1 MQNVITLLPDSVANQ
16 IAAGE
21 VVQRPA
27 SIVKELLENAI
38 DAKATFI
45 KLIVKDAGKTLVQ
58 VIDNGVGMNPVDARM
73 AFERHAT
80 SKIKKAEDLFQ
91 LHTKG
96 FRGEAL
102 ASIAAVAQVELKTK
116 REEDI
121 VGQLI
126 EIEGNKF
133 IRQEE
138 CQAPTGSSFSV
149 KNLFFNIPARRNF
162 LKDDS
167 VELKHII
174 DEFERVCLPHANIHF
189 QLYSNGNE
197 IYNLPP
203 ATLIERISGLFSK
216 NLQGKLVQINEDTD
230 VVKIS
235 GYVGKPENAKKRRGD
250 QYFFVNDRFI
260 KSPYLHHSIAEAYR
274 ELIANDAHPAY
285 YLFLEVNPEFI
296 DINIHPTKTE
306 IKFQD
311 EKIIYALLHSA
322 VKRALGKANLAPSLD
337 FNSEMSFDIDYTK
350 SVSAPTV
357 TVNPDYNPFST
368 STSKSSSGGSSYYKQ
383 PFESEQQKHNKH
395 PDSYRDWESLYQ
407 NYANTDYKGE
417 NENLQLEKKAEQT
430 QIEHDIFS
438 TKGFQLYNK
447 YIISAH
453 ENGLLVI
460 DQQRAHER
468 ILYEHYIATKDKN
481 AASSSQQ
488 VLFPVTIELTPNDYV
503 LLESLMPHFKLLG
516 FEIEP
521 FGKNTVV
528 VQGTPAELGEF
539 NTQEMIEGIL
549 ETYKLNTFDLKID
562 PFENMCK
569 SMAKSAGIKYGK
581 TLDDQ
586 EIALMLEHLFNC
598 ENPMYSPNGK
608 PVIMEMS
615 RLELDAF
622 FKK

>member
-1 MQNVITLLPDSVANQ
+1 MQNVITLLPDNVANQ

-27 SIVKELLENAI
+27 SIVKELMENAI
-38 DAKATFI
+38 DAKAAFI
-45 KLIVKDAGKTLVQ
+45 KLIVKDAGKTLIQ
-58 VIDNGVGMNPVDARM
+58 VIDNGQGMSPVDARM

-80 SKIKKAEDLFQ
+80 SKIKTAEDLFH
-91 LHTKG
+91 LNTKG

-133 IRQEE
+133 IKQEE

-167 VELKHII
+167 IELKHII
-174 DEFERVCLPHANIHF
+174 DEFERVALPHPAIHF
-189 QLYSNGNE
+189 QLFSNGNE

-203 ATLIERISGLFSK
+203 SNLMERISGLFSK
-216 NLQGKLVQINEDTD
+216 SLQGKLVQIHEETD
-230 VVKIS
+230 VVTIT

-250 QYFFVNDRFI
+250 QYFFVNNRYI
-260 KSPYLHHSIAEAYR
+260 KSPYLHHAVAEAYKD
-274 ELIANDAHPAY
+274 LIAPDNHPAY
-285 YLFLEVNPEFI
+285 YLFLEVNPETI

-311 EKIIYALLHSA
+311 EKIIYALLHSS
-322 VKRALGKANLAPSLD
+322 VKRSLGKANLAPSLD
-337 FNSEMSFDIDYTK
+337 FNSEMSFEIDYTK
-350 SVSAPTV
+350 SVSQPQV
-357 TVNPDYNPFST
+357 SFNPDYNPF
-368 STSKSSSGGSSYYKQ
+368 KSGSSKNTSSFKQSEETSRQGHNQKNWEKLYEGYTNASYKEDLQ
-383 PFESEQQKHNKH
+383 QFEI
-395 PDSYRDWESLYQ
+395 
-407 NYANTDYKGE
+407 
-417 NENLQLEKKAEQT
+417 EKKEEQIHLAYET
-430 QIEHDIFS
+430 TAHKAFQI
-438 TKGFQLYNK
+438 YNK
-447 YIISAH
+447 YIVSAH
-453 ENGLLVI
+453 QHGVLII

-468 ILYEHYIATKDKN
+468 ILYEHYIATKDKHTGF
-481 AASSSQQ
+481 STQQ
-488 VLFPVTIELTPNDYV
+488 MLFPVTIELTPNDFT
-503 LLESLMPHFKLLG
+503 LLESLLSHFKQLG
-516 FEIEP
+516 FDIEP
-521 FGKNTVV
+521 FGKNTMV

-539 NTQEMIEGIL
+539 NTQEMLEGIL
-549 ETYKLNTFDLKID
+549 ETYKLNTFDTKLD
-562 PFENMCK
+562 PFENMCR

-581 TLDDQ
+581 ALTEEEML
-586 EIALMLEHLFNC
+586 LMLEHLFIC
-598 ENPMYSPNGK
+598 ENPMFSPNGK

-615 RLELDAF
+615 KLDLDTF

>member
-1 MQNVITLLPDSVANQ
+1 MQNIITLLPESVANQ

-38 DAKATFI
+38 DAKASFI
-45 KLIVKDAGKTLVQ
+45 KLIIKDAGKSLVQ
-58 VIDNGVGMNPVDARM
+58 VIDNGLGMNPIDARM

-116 REEDI
+116 REDDI

-133 IRQEE
+133 IKQEE

-174 DEFERVCLPHANIHF
+174 DEFERVALPHSDIHF
-189 QLYSNGNE
+189 QLFSNGNE

-203 ATLIERISGLFSK
+203 TSLIERISGLFSK
-216 NLQGKLVQINEDTD
+216 TLQGKLVHINETTD

-235 GYVGKPENAKKRRGD
+235 GYVGKPESAKKRRGD
-250 QYFFVNDRFI
+250 QYFFVNDRYI
-260 KSPYLHHSIAEAYR
+260 KSPYLHHAISEAYR
-274 ELIANDAHPAY
+274 ELIANDSHPTY
-285 YLFLEVNPEFI
+285 YLFLEVNPETI

-311 EKIIYALLHSA
+311 EKIIYALLHSS
-322 VKRALGKANLAPSLD
+322 VKRALGKANLSPSLD
-337 FNSEMSFDIDYTK
+337 FNNEMSFEIDYTK
-350 SVSAPTV
+350 TVSAPTV
-357 TVNPDYNPFST
+357 TVNSDYNPFNST
-368 STSKSSSGGSSYYKQ
+368 KQKSTASGYKK
-383 PFESEQQKHNKH
+383 PFESESQKHNKQN
-395 PDSYRDWESLYQ
+395 WENLYQ
-407 NYANTDYKGE
+407 NYSNTDYNSE
-417 NENLQLEKKAEQT
+417 NTALQIEKQQEQT
-430 QIEHDIFS
+430 KLEHDVFFA
-438 TKGFQLYNK
+438 KGFQLYNK

-468 ILYEHYIATKDKN
+468 ILFEHYIATKDKHIT
-481 AASSSQQ
+481 SSSQQ
-488 VLFPVTIELTPNDYV
+488 VLFPVTIELTTNDYV
-503 LLESLMPHFKLLG
+503 LLESLIPHFKLLG

-521 FGKNTVV
+521 FGKNTIV

-549 ETYKLNTFDLKID
+549 ETYKLNTFDVKID

-569 SMAKSAGIKYGK
+569 SMAKHAGIKYGK
-581 TLDDQ
+581 SLEEQ
-586 EIALMLEHLFNC
+586 EIILILEHLFLC
-598 ENPMYSPNGK
+598 ENPMYSPSGK
-608 PVIMEMS
+608 PIIMEMS
-615 RLELDAF
+615 KSDIDTF

>member
-1 MQNVITLLPDSVANQ
+1 MQNVISLLPDNVANQ

-45 KLIVKDAGKTLVQ
+45 KLIVKDGGRTLVQ
-58 VIDNGVGMNPVDARM
+58 VIDNGLGMSAVDARM

-80 SKIKKAEDLFQ
+80 SKIKTAEDLFH

-126 EIEGNKF
+126 EIEGSKF
-133 IRQEE
+133 IKQEE
-138 CQAPTGSSFSV
+138 CQAPTGCTFSV

-162 LKDDS
+162 LKDDNI
-167 VELKHII
+167 ELKHII
-174 DEFERVCLPHANIHF
+174 DEFERVALPHPNIHF
-189 QLYSNGNE
+189 QLFSNGNE
-197 IYNLPP
+197 VYNLP
-203 ATLIERISGLFSK
+203 ASNLMERISGLFSK
-216 NLQGKLVQINEDTD
+216 GLQGKLVQIHEETD
-230 VVKIS
+230 VVKIT
-235 GYVGKPENAKKRRGD
+235 GYVGKPESAKKRRGD
-250 QYFFVNDRFI
+250 QYFFVNSRFI
-260 KSPYLHHSIAEAYR
+260 KSPYLNHSVAEAYKD
-274 ELIANDAHPAY
+274 LISPDSHPAY
-285 YLFLEVNPEFI
+285 YLFLEVNPETI

-322 VKRALGKANLAPSLD
+322 VKRSLGKANLAPSLD
-337 FNSEMSFDIDYTK
+337 FNSEMSFEIDYTK
-350 SVSAPTV
+350 AVSQPTV
-357 TVNPDYNPFST
+357 NVNPDYNPFKSGST
-368 STSKSSSGGSSYYKQ
+368 KSGSSGSYQAPK
-383 PFESEQQKHNKH
+383 ENSLQQNNQQN
-395 PDSYRDWESLYQ
+395 WEKLYEG
-407 NYANTDYKGE
+407 YTKADYKE
-417 NENLQLEKKAEQT
+417 ELQNLQIEAEAEQT
-430 QIEHDIFS
+430 QLAYDNGHY
-438 TKGFQLYNK
+438 KAFQLYNK
-447 YIISAH
+447 YIVSAH
-453 ENGLLVI
+453 QNGLLVI

-468 ILYEHYIATKDKN
+468 ILYEHYLATKDRQTQTLT
-481 AASSSQQ
+481 QQ
-488 VLFPVTIELTPNDYV
+488 VLFPITIELSSNDFT
-503 LLESLMPHFKLLG
+503 LIESLTPHFKLLG

-521 FGKNTVV
+521 FGKNTIV

-539 NTQEMIEGIL
+539 NTQEMVEGIL
-549 ETYKLNTFDLKID
+549 ETYKLNTFDTKID
-562 PFENMCK
+562 PFENMCR

-581 TLDDQ
+581 QLADE
-586 EIALMLEHLFNC
+586 EIGLMLEHLFSC

-608 PVIMEMS
+608 PLIMEMS
-615 RLELDAF
+615 KLDLEAF

>member
-1 MQNVITLLPDSVANQ
+1 MQNIITLLPESVANQ

-21 VVQRPA
+21 VVQRPS

-58 VIDNGVGMNPVDARM
+58 VIDNGLGMNPVDARM

-91 LHTKG
+91 IHTKG

-116 REEDI
+116 RSEDS

-126 EIEGNKF
+126 EIEGSKF
-133 IRQEE
+133 IKQEE
-138 CQAPTGSSFSV
+138 CQAQTGSSFSV

-162 LKDDS
+162 LKDDNI
-167 VELKHII
+167 ELKHII
-174 DEFERVCLPHANIHF
+174 DEFERVCLPHNTIHF

-203 ATLIERISGLFSK
+203 TSLIERISGLFSRT
-216 NLQGKLVQINEDTD
+216 LQGKLLQINEVTD

-235 GYVGKPENAKKRRGD
+235 GYIGKPDSAKKRRGD

-274 ELIANDAHPAY
+274 ELISNDSHPAY

-311 EKIIYALLHSA
+311 EKIIYAILHSA

-337 FNSEMSFDIDYTK
+337 FNSEMSFEIDYTK
-350 SVSAPTV
+350 SVSQPTV
-357 TVNPDYNPFST
+357 NVNRDYNPFNNSSSQPSNST
-368 STSKSSSGGSSYYKQ
+368 SGYKVA
-383 PFESEQQKHNKH
+383 PESALQKNNKQN
-395 PDSYRDWESLYQ
+395 WESLYQ
-407 NYANTDYKGE
+407 NYNQTDYKKE
-417 NENLQLEKKAEQT
+417 LENLQLEKQAEQT
-430 QIEHDIFS
+430 NIEHQTF
-438 TKGFQLYNK
+438 THKGFQLYNK

-468 ILYEHYIATKDKN
+468 ILYEHYVSSKERN
-481 AASSSQQ
+481 VAAASQQ
-488 VLFPVTIELTPNDYV
+488 VLFPVTIELTPNDFV
-503 LLESLMPHFKLLG
+503 LLETLMPHFKILG
-516 FEIEP
+516 FEIEH
-521 FGKNTVV
+521 FGKNTII

-539 NTQEMIEGIL
+539 NTQEMVEGIL
-549 ETYKLNTFDLKID
+549 ETYKLNTFDTKID
-562 PFENMCK
+562 IFDNMCK
-569 SMAKSAGIKYGK
+569 SMAKNAGIKYGK
-581 TLDDQ
+581 PLNEQ
-586 EIALMLEHLFNC
+586 EIILMLENLFSC

-608 PVIMEMS
+608 VVIMEMS
-615 RLELDAF
+615 KLELDAF

>member
-1 MQNVITLLPDSVANQ
+1 MQNVITLLPESVANQ

-133 IRQEE
+133 MRQEE

-162 LKDDS
+162 LKDDN

-174 DEFERVCLPHANIHF
+174 DEFERVALPHSNIHF
-189 QLYSNGNE
+189 QLFSNGNE

-203 ATLIERISGLFSK
+203 ANLIERISGLFSK
-216 NLQGKLVQINEDTD
+216 TLQGKLVQINEDTD

-235 GYVGKPENAKKRRGD
+235 GYVGKPESAKKRRGD

-260 KSPYLHHSIAEAYR
+260 KSPYLHHAIAEAYR
-274 ELIANDAHPAY
+274 ELIASDAHPAY
-285 YLFLEVNPEFI
+285 YLFLEVNPETI

-337 FNSEMSFDIDYTK
+337 FNSEMSFDIDYSK

-368 STSKSSSGGSSYYKQ
+368 GSSKSSSGGGTSYKQ
-383 PFESEQQKHNKH
+383 PFESDLQKSNKNN
-395 PDSYRDWESLYQ
+395 WESLYQ
-407 NYANTDYKGE
+407 NYNSADYKGE
-417 NENLQLEKKAEQT
+417 IENLQIETQAEQT
-430 QIEHDIFS
+430 KIEHDIFS

-468 ILYEHYIATKDKN
+468 ILYEHYIATKDRN
-481 AASSSQQ
+481 IATPSQR
-488 VLFPVTIELTPNDYV
+488 VLFPVTIELSTNDYV

-549 ETYKLNTFDLKID
+549 ETYKLNTFDVKID

-581 TLDDQ
+581 TLDEQ
-586 EIALMLEHLFNC
+586 EIALMLEHLFMC

-608 PVIMEMS
+608 PVMMEMS
-615 RLELDAF
+615 KLELDSF